1 MRRPAVSVVMATCN
15 VDRFLA
21 EAIESILAQTL
32 RDFEFIIVDFGS
44 TDNSR
49 SVAAEYAA
57 LDDRIRLRN
66 IPSCS
71 LPEARNAGS
80 CLAKGRYIAVMDADD
95 IALPG
100 RLEMETRFMENHP
113 DVGFLGGSVEWIDVH
128 GQSIG
133 TREYP
138 ADDQELRSILL
149 TYCPFWHPTLLVR
162 RDAFLSVGGY
172 RKVFVFAHDYD
183 LELRI
188 SDHFKCANLD
198 QVLLKYRVHPSQ
210 VGFARQ
216 GQQTLCK
223 LAAQISALARK
234 GNISDP
240 LDGVE
245 EITPALLTRLGVTEA
260 AQKNAL
266 AADCRNRIRT
276 MFTAGEYSVALQAAT
291 NLLNSDTS
299 LIQRWQIADLYT
311 KVAEL
316 HWAQKSLPKS
326 LLAGFHALVIRPALV
341 GRPIRHLARR
351 FLPLRNRQAHS
362 QVPCP
367 SPELRRK

>member
-1 MRRPAVSVVMATCN
+1 MSEPLVSVVVVACN
-15 VDRFLA
+15 VDRFLS
-21 EAIESILAQTL
+21 EAIESILSQTL

-49 SVAAEYAA
+49 SIAAKYAA
-57 LDDRIRLRN
+57 LDDRIRFRT

-95 IALPG
+95 IALPN
-100 RLEMETRFMENHP
+100 RLELETGFMENHP
-113 DVGFLGGSVEWIDVH
+113 EVGFLGGAVEWIDVH
-128 GQSIG
+128 GHSIG
-133 TREYP
+133 IHQYP
-138 ADDQELRSILL
+138 SEDQELRSILL
-149 TYCPFWHPTLLVR
+149 TYCPFWHPTLMVR
-162 RDAFLSVGGY
+162 RDAFLAVGGY
-172 RKVFVFAHDYD
+172 RKAFIFAHDYD

-188 SDHFKCANLD
+188 SDQFKCANLH

-223 LAAQISALARK
+223 LAAQFSATCRK
-234 GNISDP
+234 ENLPDP
-240 LDGVE
+240 LNGVDG
-245 EITPALLTRLGVTEA
+245 ITPALLASLGVSEA

-276 MFTAGEYSVALQAAT
+276 MFTAGEYSVALEAAT
-291 NLLNSDTS
+291 NLLNSDTT
-299 LIQRWQIADLYT
+299 LIERWQIADLYT

-316 HWAQKSLPKS
+316 HWAQKRLRKTV
-326 LLAGFHALVIRPALV
+326 LAGFHALVIRPALV

-351 FLPLRNRQAHS
+351 FLPVRDRREHS
-362 QVPCP
+362 
-367 SPELRRK
+367 